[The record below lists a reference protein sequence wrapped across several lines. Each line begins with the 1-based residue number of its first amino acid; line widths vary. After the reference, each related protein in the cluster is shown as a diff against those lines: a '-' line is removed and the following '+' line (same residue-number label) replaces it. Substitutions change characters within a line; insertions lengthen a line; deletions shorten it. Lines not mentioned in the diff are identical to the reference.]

1 MKFNLKKVL
10 LGGATVAALGLALTS
25 STRANAEVREI
36 RVGYLANI
44 VMPQPLVGFQRGEYA
59 RRVKGVKF
67 TGRVYPA
74 GPEVMEAL
82 RAGVIDIAYT
92 GPFPPLKAFVKDRD
106 VILLAGAAKGG
117 TELLVSKNSSIRSLR
132 DLRGKKVAVNQA
144 GSTVDAI
151 VRFALLKAGLRP
163 GRDVQ
168 IVEVEPAQQ
177 ADALLRGDVDAVSAP
192 APWPSVVRTKGNGRA
207 LLNWRQIFAGGDY
220 LQGVAFTTKK
230 FANQNPIVLRRFVN
244 AHKGITNDL
253 NKNRARGNALVLAA
267 WSKVTRKTL
276 APAVAKNA
284 FASITFTNAATQAEF
299 ERDQNV
305 AYQVGIVRKKGSLNG
320 FIYR

>member
-10 LGGATVAALGLALTS
+10 LSGVTVATLGLTLTS
-25 STRANAEVREI
+25 STRARADVKEI

-44 VMPQPLVGFQRGEYA
+44 VMPQPLIGFQRGEYA
-59 RRVKGVKF
+59 RRVKGVRF
-67 TGRVYPA
+67 TSRVYPA

-92 GPFPPLKAFVKDRD
+92 GPFPPMKAYVKDRD

-144 GSTVDAI
+144 GSTVDALI
-151 VRFALLKAGLRP
+151 RFNLIKAGLRP

-192 APWPSVVRTKGNGRA
+192 APWPSVVKSKGNGRA
-207 LLNWRQIFAGGDY
+207 LLNWRQIFDGGNY
-220 LQGVAFTTKK
+220 LQGVAFTTRK
-230 FANQNPIVLRRFVN
+230 FAQQNPTVLRRFVN

-253 NKNRARGNALVLAA
+253 NKNRTRGNALVLAA

-284 FASITFTNAATQAEF
+284 FASITFTNVATQAEF

>member
-1 MKFNLKKVL
+1 MKLNLKKFVV
-10 LGGATVAALGLALTS
+10 GGALVAVVGLTLTS

-44 VMPQPLVGFQRGEYA
+44 VMPQPLIGFGRGEYA

-67 TGRVYPA
+67 TSRVYPA

-92 GPFPPLKAFVKDRD
+92 GPFPPMKAFVKDRD
-106 VILLAGAAKGG
+106 ILLLAGAAKGG
-117 TELLVSKNSSIRSLR
+117 TELLVLKNSPIRSVR
-132 DLRGKKVAVNQA
+132 DLRGKKVAINQS

-177 ADALLRGDVDAVSAP
+177 ADALKSGDVDAVSAP
-192 APWPSVVRTKGNGRA
+192 APWPSVVKSKGNGRA
-207 LLNWRQIFAGGDY
+207 LLNWRQIFDGGNY
-220 LQGVAFTTKK
+220 LQGVAYTTKK
-230 FANQNPIVLRRFVN
+230 FAGQNPIVLRRFVN

-267 WSKVTRKTL
+267 WSRVTRKTL
-276 APAVAKNA
+276 SPAVARNA
-284 FASITFTNAATQAEF
+284 FASITFTNVATQAEF

-305 AYQVGIVRKKGSLNG
+305 AYQVGIVRRKGSLNG